1 MALLI
6 DDQAEAIASAAA
18 ILEFAPTAPIR
29 QKILALQPAR
39 YVSIDL
45 VSHFRPSVL
54 GSITSLLLVTG
65 SIDYILCYHILEHV
79 DNDGAAIRELARVMT
94 PQTTAI
100 IQVPRRKGSPT
111 EEDPDASAEDRVV
124 RFGQADHVRYYSHDF
139 EKRLFRHGLIPALL
153 TPRLGLA
160 VDEISRFGL
169 QPDEEVWIC
178 RSKNASPASGAPR
191 IRLTRVTCACSRN
204 STTTGRTG
212 WCSWRVNATRP
223 IRHLMKRLRRLAGQ
237 IR

>member
-1 MALLI
+1 MELYCPACSSPVDGFLAGPGDRPDARCPHCQSLERHRFLALLI
-6 DDQAEAIASAAA
+6 DGQAEAIASAAA

-54 GSITSLLLVTG
+54 GSITSLPLVTG

-94 PQTTAI
+94 PQATAI

-124 RFGQADHVRYYSHDF
+124 RFGQADHVRY
-139 EKRLFRHGLIPALL
+139 
-153 TPRLGLA
+153 
-160 VDEISRFGL
+160 
-169 QPDEEVWIC
+169 
-178 RSKNASPASGAPR
+178 
-191 IRLTRVTCACSRN
+191 
-204 STTTGRTG
+204 
-212 WCSWRVNATRP
+212 
-223 IRHLMKRLRRLAGQ
+223 
-237 IR
+237 